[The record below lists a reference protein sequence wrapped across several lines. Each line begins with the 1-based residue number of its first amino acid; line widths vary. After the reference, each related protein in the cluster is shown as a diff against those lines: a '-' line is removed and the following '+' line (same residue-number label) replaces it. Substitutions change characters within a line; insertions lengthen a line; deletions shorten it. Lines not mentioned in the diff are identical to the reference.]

1 MTEGQ
6 LVGTRVV
13 SQDGFV
19 LGDVAGLVIDTD
31 SWRIA
36 EIAVRLRRESLEPL
50 RLKKKKIGSKTVHL
64 PAEEVSGVSDAVV
77 LKHRRDQLTLVT
89 PQGSRSVASQP
100 ESEVTVGDLPPVVER
115 ERMMDVEDRA
125 ARPPPPTRGGAS
137 PSSPR

>member
-19 LGDVAGLVIDTD
+19 LGDVAGLVLDTD

-36 EIAVRLRRESLEPL
+36 EIAIRLRRESLEPL
-50 RLKKKKIGSKTVHL
+50 RLRKKKIGSQTVHL
-64 PAEEVSGVSDAVV
+64 PSEEISGVSDAVV

-89 PQGSRSVASQP
+89 GG
-100 ESEVTVGDLPPVVER
+100 ELPPVEQ
-115 ERMMDVEDRA
+115 ERMMEDRA
-125 ARPPPPTRGGAS
+125 ARPLSPTRGGAS